1 MLKRDARETK
11 KLSIVELT
19 KILREEYAGES
30 DLCRSVLQTAIN
42 EGMIAT
48 EFELAV
54 AYETVNSLNDWPE
67 GEGYGSS
74 DRGFDL
80 RAINRA
86 VDHNRKFLKAE
97 AELIAINKLT
107 DFPKVDDTLNY
118 MAMNRTIQQYLKK
131 EVA

>member
-19 KILREEYAGES
+19 KILRKEYAGES

-80 RAINRA
+80 RAIARA

>member
-54 AYETVNSLNDWPE
+54 AYETVNSLND
-67 GEGYGSS
+67 
-74 DRGFDL
+74 
-80 RAINRA
+80 
-86 VDHNRKFLKAE
+86 
-97 AELIAINKLT
+97 
-107 DFPKVDDTLNY
+107 
-118 MAMNRTIQQYLKK
+118 
-131 EVA
+131 